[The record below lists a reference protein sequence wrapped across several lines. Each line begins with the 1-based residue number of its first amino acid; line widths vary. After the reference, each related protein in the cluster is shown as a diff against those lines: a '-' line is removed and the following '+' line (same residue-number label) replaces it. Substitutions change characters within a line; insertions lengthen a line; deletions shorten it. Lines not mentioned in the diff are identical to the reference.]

1 VVDLSETPRI
11 LHNANALLFFPLDR
25 HVPSEPELLDAIEHL
40 KQSSTKDVVDQRMAE
55 FKAFRM
61 RSSHDNFKELCFC
74 ILTGN
79 CGAEASL
86 KIHAIIGDR
95 FLTCSCPEEF
105 TLLLKDNGG
114 RFYNN
119 KGNFLGN
126 ACQYRETL
134 KETMDAFGNDEQ
146 SLREW
151 LVEHVDGFGYKESSH
166 FMRNVGYEN
175 VAIIDFH
182 IVDLLVAHGLIEK
195 PKALSKKKYR
205 EIEQVLSG
213 IAKKT
218 GLNLGALDLVLW
230 FMETGKILK

>member
-1 VVDLSETPRI
+1 
-11 LHNANALLFFPLDR
+11 
-25 HVPSEPELLDAIEHL
+25 VPSEHELLDIIEKL
-40 KQSSTKDVVDQRMAE
+40 MQSSTKDVVDQRMAE
-55 FKAFRM
+55 FNAFRT
-61 RSSHDNFKELCFC
+61 RSSNDNFKELCFC

-86 KIHAIIGDR
+86 KIHAAIGDR

-105 TLLLKDNGG
+105 TTLLKDNGG
-114 RFYNN
+114 RFYNH
-119 KGNFLGN
+119 KGKFLGN

-134 KETMDAFGNDEQ
+134 KETMDSFGDDEQ
-146 SLREW
+146 ALREW

-182 IVDLLVAHGLIEK
+182 IVDLLVAHGLVER

-205 EIEQVLSG
+205 EIEQILRHIGKLSG
-213 IAKKT
+213 
-218 GLNLGALDLVLW
+218 LSLGALDLYLW
-230 FMETGKILK
+230 YSVTNKILK

>member
-1 VVDLSETPRI
+1 MPAEK
-11 LHNANALLFFPLDR
+11 
-25 HVPSEPELLDAIEHL
+25 ELLDKIEAL
-40 KQSSTKDVVDQRMAE
+40 KRSSTRILVDQRMTE
-55 FKAFRM
+55 FKAFRT

-86 KIHAIIGDR
+86 KIHAAIGDR

-119 KGNFLGN
+119 KGRFLGN

-134 KETMDAFGNDEQ
+134 KETMDSFGDDEQ

-182 IVDLLVAHGLIEK
+182 IVDLLVAHGLVER
-195 PKALSKKKYR
+195 PKALSKKRYL
-205 EIEQVLSG
+205 EIEQILHRIGRLVGLS
-213 IAKKT
+213 
-218 GLNLGALDLVLW
+218 LGALDLYLW
-230 FMETGKILK
+230 YSETNKILK

>member
-1 VVDLSETPRI
+1 
-11 LHNANALLFFPLDR
+11 
-25 HVPSEPELLDAIEHL
+25 VPSERELLDAIEHL
-40 KQSSTKDVVDQRMAE
+40 KQSKTRDVVDQRMAE
-55 FKAFRM
+55 FKAFRTK
-61 RSSHDNFKELCFC
+61 SSHDNFKELCFC

-86 KIHAIIGDR
+86 KLHAIIGDR

-105 TLLLKDNGG
+105 TTLLKDNGG

-119 KGNFLGN
+119 KGKFLGN
-126 ACQYRETL
+126 ACQYRDTL
-134 KETMDAFGNDEQ
+134 KATMDDFGDDEP

-166 FMRNVGYEN
+166 FLRNVGYEN

-182 IVDLLVAHGLIEK
+182 IVDLLVAHGLVER
-195 PKALSKKKYR
+195 PKSLSKKKYL
-205 EIEQVLSG
+205 EIEAVLRG

-218 GLNLGALDLVLW
+218 GLNLGELDLYLW
-230 FMETGKILK
+230 FLETGSILK

>member
-1 VVDLSETPRI
+1 M
-11 LHNANALLFFPLDR
+11 
-25 HVPSEPELLDAIEHL
+25 PSERELLDVIERL

-55 FKAFRM
+55 FKAFRT

-86 KIHAIIGDR
+86 KIHAAIGDR

-105 TLLLKDNGG
+105 TVLLKENGG
-114 RFYNN
+114 RFYNH
-119 KGNFLGN
+119 KGRFLGN

-134 KETMDAFGNDEQ
+134 KETMDSLGGDEQ

-151 LVEHVDGFGYKESSH
+151 LVEHIDGFGYKESSH

-182 IVDLLVAHGLIEK
+182 IVDLLVAHGLVER
-195 PKALSKKKYR
+195 PKALSKKRYL
-205 EIEQVLSG
+205 EIEQILRHIGKLSG
-213 IAKKT
+213 
-218 GLNLGALDLVLW
+218 LSLGALDLYLW
-230 FMETGKILK
+230 YSVTNKILK

>member
-1 VVDLSETPRI
+1 MPAEK
-11 LHNANALLFFPLDR
+11 
-25 HVPSEPELLDAIEHL
+25 ELLDKIEAL
-40 KQSSTKDVVDQRMAE
+40 KRSSTRDVVDQRMAE
-55 FKAFRM
+55 FKSFRT

-86 KIHAIIGDR
+86 KLHASIGDR
-95 FLTCSCPEEF
+95 FLTCSCPEAF
-105 TLLLKDNGG
+105 TTLLKDNGG

-119 KGNFLGN
+119 KGRFLAN
-126 ACQYRETL
+126 ACQYREKL
-134 KETMDAFGNDEQ
+134 KYILESFGDDEQ

-182 IVDLLVAHGLIEK
+182 IVDLLVAHGLVER
-195 PKALSKKKYR
+195 PKALGKKKYL
-205 EIEQVLSG
+205 EIEGVLQA
-213 IAKKT
+213 IAGKV
-218 GLNLGALDLVLW
+218 GLNLGELDLNLW

>member
-1 VVDLSETPRI
+1 MPGEQ
-11 LHNANALLFFPLDR
+11 
-25 HVPSEPELLDAIEHL
+25 ELLAKIDTL
-40 KQSSTKDVVDQRMAE
+40 KQSESKDVIDQRMAE
-55 FKAFRM
+55 FRSFRT

-86 KIHAIIGDR
+86 RIHAAIGDR

-105 TLLLKDNGG
+105 TALLKDNGG

-119 KGNFLGN
+119 KGRFLGS
-126 ACQYRETL
+126 ACQYRDDL
-134 KETMDAFGNDEQ
+134 KDILDSFGDDEQ

-151 LVEHVDGFGYKESSH
+151 LVKNVFGFGYKESSH

-182 IVDLLVAHGLIEK
+182 IVDLLSAHGLVQK
-195 PKALSKKKYR
+195 QKGLGKRKYL
-205 EIEQVLSG
+205 EIEGVLRG
-213 IAKKT
+213 IAGKA
-218 GLNLGALDLVLW
+218 GLSLGALDLVLW
-230 FMETGKILK
+230 FIETGKILK